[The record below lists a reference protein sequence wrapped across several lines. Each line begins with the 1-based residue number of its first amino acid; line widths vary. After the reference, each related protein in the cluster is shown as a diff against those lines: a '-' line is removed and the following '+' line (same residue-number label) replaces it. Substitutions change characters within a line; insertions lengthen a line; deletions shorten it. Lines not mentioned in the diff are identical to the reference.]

1 MLTAVLEGKNAKVN
15 EEYFYFRGDASSASD
30 KLSPTIPSEI
40 CLVSRQWVFSDHNQL
55 WRFQVGNPLTDRAQD
70 SRLVG
75 C

>member
-30 KLSPTIPSEI
+30 KLSPAIPSEI
-40 CLVSRQWVFSDHNQL
+40 
-55 WRFQVGNPLTDRAQD
+55 DRAQD